1 MFERFTK
8 DARAVVKGA
17 VEHAEGEGAAS
28 VDDGHMLLALL
39 DREASR
45 ASFALASL
53 GATRRRD
60 SIQDALG
67 EARRR
72 GGLSQADTEALAGLG
87 IDVSEIV
94 SRVEEAHG
102 VGALAGG
109 GKAGGRRSGRGW
121 SGHRPF
127 TREAKDTLEKSLRIA
142 TARRDRHIGDEHILF
157 ALTVRPGPVGEVLA
171 DHGVTHESVERVL
184 YGEGGTGSGGT
195 GNGTGGNGS
204 DAE

>member
-17 VEHAEGEGAAS
+17 VEHAEGEGADS
-28 VDDGHMLLALL
+28 VDDGHMLLALF

-60 SIQDALG
+60 SIAEALG

-109 GKAGGRRSGRGW
+109 RRGGRDGERTGRGW
-121 SGHRPF
+121 TGRRPF

-157 ALTVRPGPVGEVLA
+157 ALTVRPGPVSEVLA
-171 DHGVTHESVERVL
+171 DHGVTHASVEKVL
-184 YGEGGTGSGGT
+184 YGAGGTGTGVSGASG
-195 GNGTGGNGS
+195 
-204 DAE
+204 AA

>member
-17 VEHAEGEGAAS
+17 VVHAESEGAGS

-60 SIQDALG
+60 SIEDALG
-67 EARRR
+67 ETRRR
-72 GGLSQADTEALAGLG
+72 GGLSQADTAALAELG
-87 IDVSEIV
+87 IDISEIV

-109 GKAGGRRSGRGW
+109 RGGGRRAGHAGGRKAGRSVRNW
-121 SGHRPF
+121 TAHRPF
-127 TREAKDTLEKSLRIA
+127 TREAKDTLVRSLRIA
-142 TARRDRHIGDEHILF
+142 TAHRDRHIGDEHILF

-184 YGEGGTGSGGT
+184 YGGGAGQT
-195 GNGTGGNGS
+195 
-204 DAE
+204 